1 LIVLYSLPRSHSE
14 RRARRRGEMASTPT
28 DAPADAPADARAP
41 GADPGETEAPAPSS
55 EPSAPDVSSSDEADE
70 PEFASPHRLAS
81 PAALAEYRQYATRV
95 DELREATRARL
106 AETRGAYDEHNALVE
121 TNEFVRKETALLDSL
136 FAQILDARRREER
149 IPESFTDE
157 ASSNR
162 GFLDDHARFALEASL
177 RRAREGVEAVLRKST
192 ARADDA
198 RTRLRAAEAA
208 AAAAEEDERRQIA
221 RRAEL
226 AEALLGFV

>member
-1 LIVLYSLPRSHSE
+1 
-14 RRARRRGEMASTPT
+14 MASTPT

-55 EPSAPDVSSSDEADE
+55 EPSVPDVSSSDEADE

-81 PAALAEYRQYATRV
+81 PAALAEYRQYAARV

-136 FAQILDARRREER
+136 FAQILDARRRASSER
-149 IPESFTDE
+149 HPSPDESFTDE
-157 ASSNR
+157 TPSR
-162 GFLDDHARFALEASL
+162 CFLDDHARFALEASL

-192 ARADDA
+192 ARADEA

-208 AAAAEEDERRQIA
+208 AAAAEEDERRQVA

-226 AEALLGFV
+226 AEALLGV

>member
-1 LIVLYSLPRSHSE
+1 
-14 RRARRRGEMASTPT
+14 MASTPT

-81 PAALAEYRQYATRV
+81 PAALAEYRQYAARV

-157 ASSNR
+157 TPSHR

-192 ARADDA
+192 ARADDI
-198 RTRLRAAEAA
+198 RNRLRAAEAA
-208 AAAAEEDERRQIA
+208 AAAAEEDERRQVA

-226 AEALLGFV
+226 AEALLGV

>member
-1 LIVLYSLPRSHSE
+1 
-14 RRARRRGEMASTPT
+14 MASTPT

-226 AEALLGFV
+226 AEALLGV

>member
-1 LIVLYSLPRSHSE
+1 
-14 RRARRRGEMASTPT
+14 MASTPT

-81 PAALAEYRQYATRV
+81 PAALAEYRQYAARV
-95 DELREATRARL
+95 DELREASRARL
-106 AETRGAYDEHNALVE
+106 AETRCAYDEHNALVE

-136 FAQILDARRREER
+136 FAQILDARRRASSAGPS
-149 IPESFTDE
+149 PESFTDE
-157 ASSNR
+157 TPSR
-162 GFLDDHARFALEASL
+162 CFLDDHARFALEASL

-192 ARADDA
+192 ARADEA

-208 AAAAEEDERRQIA
+208 AAAAEEDERRQVA

-226 AEALLGFV
+226 AEALLGV

>member
-1 LIVLYSLPRSHSE
+1 MIVLYSLPRSHSE

-192 ARADDA
+192 ARADDI
-198 RTRLRAAEAA
+198 RNRLRAAEAA
-208 AAAAEEDERRQIA
+208 AAAAEEDERRQVA

-226 AEALLGFV
+226 AEALLGV

>member
-1 LIVLYSLPRSHSE
+1 
-14 RRARRRGEMASTPT
+14 MASTPT

>member
-1 LIVLYSLPRSHSE
+1 
-14 RRARRRGEMASTPT
+14 MASTPT

-208 AAAAEEDERRQIA
+208 AAAAEEDERRQVA

-226 AEALLGFV
+226 AEALLGV

>member
-1 LIVLYSLPRSHSE
+1 
-14 RRARRRGEMASTPT
+14 MASTPT

-81 PAALAEYRQYATRV
+81 PAALAEYRQYAARV

-136 FAQILDARRREER
+136 FAQILDARRRASSAGPS
-149 IPESFTDE
+149 PESFTDE
-157 ASSNR
+157 TPP
-162 GFLDDHARFALEASL
+162 LDDHARFALEASL

-192 ARADDA
+192 ARADEA

-208 AAAAEEDERRQIA
+208 AAAAEEDERRQVA

-226 AEALLGFV
+226 AEALLGV

>member
-1 LIVLYSLPRSHSE
+1 
-14 RRARRRGEMASTPT
+14 MASTPT

-192 ARADDA
+192 ARADDI
-198 RTRLRAAEAA
+198 RNRLRAAEAA
-208 AAAAEEDERRQIA
+208 AAAAEEDERRQVA

-226 AEALLGFV
+226 AEALLGV

>member
-1 LIVLYSLPRSHSE
+1 
-14 RRARRRGEMASTPT
+14 MASTPT

-192 ARADDA
+192 ARADDI
-198 RTRLRAAEAA
+198 RNRLRAAEAA

>member
-1 LIVLYSLPRSHSE
+1 
-14 RRARRRGEMASTPT
+14 MASTPT

-81 PAALAEYRQYATRV
+81 PAALAEYRQYAARV

-121 TNEFVRKETALLDSL
+121 TNAFVRKETALLDSL
-136 FAQILDARRREER
+136 FAQISDARRRASSAGPS
-149 IPESFTDE
+149 PESFTDE
-157 ASSNR
+157 ALSHGR
-162 GFLDDHARFALEASL
+162 FLDDHARFALEASL

-192 ARADDA
+192 ARADDV

-208 AAAAEEDERRQIA
+208 AAAAAADERRQVA

-226 AEALLGFV
+226 AEALLGV

>member
-1 LIVLYSLPRSHSE
+1 
-14 RRARRRGEMASTPT
+14 MAST
-28 DAPADAPADARAP
+28 PADARAP

-81 PAALAEYRQYATRV
+81 PAALAEYRQYAARV

-136 FAQILDARRREER
+136 FAQILDARRRASSAGPS
-149 IPESFTDE
+149 PESFTDE
-157 ASSNR
+157 TPP
-162 GFLDDHARFALEASL
+162 LDDHARFALEASL

-192 ARADDA
+192 ARADDV

-208 AAAAEEDERRQIA
+208 AAAAEEDERRQVE

-226 AEALLGFV
+226 AEALLSV

>member
-1 LIVLYSLPRSHSE
+1 
-14 RRARRRGEMASTPT
+14 MASTPT

-55 EPSAPDVSSSDEADE
+55 EPSAPYVSSSDEADE

-81 PAALAEYRQYATRV
+81 PAALAEYRQYAARV

-121 TNEFVRKETALLDSL
+121 TNAFVRKETALLDSL
-136 FAQILDARRREER
+136 FAQISDARRRASSSAGPS
-149 IPESFTDE
+149 PESFTDE
-157 ASSNR
+157 ALSHGR
-162 GFLDDHARFALEASL
+162 FLDDHARFALEASL

-192 ARADDA
+192 ARADDV

-208 AAAAEEDERRQIA
+208 AAAAAADERRQVA

-226 AEALLGFV
+226 AEALLGV

>member
-1 LIVLYSLPRSHSE
+1 
-14 RRARRRGEMASTPT
+14 MASTPT

-226 AEALLGFV
+226 AEALLGVV

>member
-1 LIVLYSLPRSHSE
+1 
-14 RRARRRGEMASTPT
+14 MASTPT

-106 AETRGAYDEHNALVE
+106 AETRGAYDEHNALAE

-192 ARADDA
+192 ARADDI
-198 RTRLRAAEAA
+198 RNRLRAAEAA
-208 AAAAEEDERRQIA
+208 AAAAEEDERRQVA

-226 AEALLGFV
+226 AEALLGV